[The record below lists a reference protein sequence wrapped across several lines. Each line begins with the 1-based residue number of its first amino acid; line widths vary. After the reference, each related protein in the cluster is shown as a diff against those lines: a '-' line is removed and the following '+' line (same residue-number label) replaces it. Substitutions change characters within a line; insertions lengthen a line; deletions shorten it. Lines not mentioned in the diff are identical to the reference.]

1 MTITTGIAL
10 SPAHGGPLAPELEAV
25 FMCESLDDVEFFV
38 GFGQHP
44 LVDVWEVDA
53 RGLRIEPAPDG
64 WVMCREPLGPE
75 RVRLLHAGRTPERRE
90 LCTATLL
97 FVSERLSVAAMS
109 GAAGVAPDESGR
121 EDGEDLG
128 RVPGTPY
135 SWWLIEGGDRYA
147 PLAGQVDEV
156 VGRIA
161 AAEAGFARLA
171 TDSDEATFVARGRDA
186 ERVLSQRARALLDRI
201 GVSVECSE

>member
-1 MTITTGIAL
+1 
-10 SPAHGGPLAPELEAV
+10 
-25 FMCESLDDVEFFV
+25 
-38 GFGQHP
+38 
-44 LVDVWEVDA
+44 VDVWEVDA